1 MTQETPFTFTSHGDR
16 LIGMIHAAENPARIG
31 LLIVVGGPQYRVGA
45 CRQYVHLARVA
56 ADKGIAAMRFDYR
69 GIGDSGGD
77 YPGFQNVGPDI
88 EAAITEFMERV
99 PGMEGVVLWGLCE
112 GASAI
117 LLDGVRNPNVK
128 GIVLANP
135 WVNTAETQAKAYLK
149 HYYGS
154 RFLDPE
160 IWKRLMRGDI
170 NILKSLT
177 GILGLVRKTF
187 GRAPETARTK
197 PYPQRMAEGFE
208 QFKGQTLLI
217 MSGRD
222 LVAREFED
230 VTGVA
235 PEWQAFRESTAVM
248 RADIAGSDH
257 TFSKDEWR
265 SKAATHTADFV
276 LALAAGGQDH
286 G

>member
-1 MTQETPFTFTSHGDR
+1 MTVETPFIFTCNGDR
-16 LIGMIHAAENPARIG
+16 LVGMLHAPGTPARIG
-31 LLIVVGGPQYRVGA
+31 LLILVGGPQYRVGA
-45 CRQYVHLARVA
+45 CRQYVHLARAV

-69 GIGDSGGD
+69 GVGDSEGD

-88 EAAITEFMERV
+88 DAAIASFMDRV
-99 PGMEGVVLWGLCE
+99 PGLEGVVLWGLCE

-117 LLDGVRNPNVK
+117 LLDGVRNPHVK
-128 GIVLANP
+128 GVVLANP

-160 IWKRLMRGDI
+160 IWKRLFRGDI

-177 GILGLVRKTF
+177 GILGLLGKTF
-187 GRAPETARTK
+187 VKVPENAASK

-217 MSGRD
+217 MSERD

-230 VTGVA
+230 VSQSA
-235 PEWQAFRESTAVM
+235 PEWQAFRTSSSVT

-257 TFSKDEWR
+257 TFSKDQWR
-265 SKAATHTADFV
+265 SEVADATGAFILS
-276 LALAAGGQDH
+276 LAEGTSSNG
-286 G
+286 